1 MPMPPD
7 DLIPV
12 EEHLSRIL
20 GGVDRLAPVEL
31 PIMDAIGLTLVDDVI
46 ATAPLP
52 GFDNSGMDGYA
63 VVADDLAGASR
74 QTPVTLPVIGDIAAG
89 SAAVTSIHPG
99 QTARI
104 MTGAPVPLGC
114 TAVVPVEWTDQGT
127 AEVQIFEA
135 PRLGQHI
142 RCAGE
147 DVRPGDLLVCAG
159 TTIGPREIAAIVS
172 GGWGQV
178 RVVRRPKVAVL
189 STGLELRQPGE
200 PLGPDSLYDSNSFM
214 LAAQVEALGGVA
226 DRVVVAT
233 DDPKAFALA
242 LAPHLSSADA
252 IVTSGGVS
260 KGAFDVVKE
269 VLRERVRFDTVAMQ
283 PGKPQGFGLLGER
296 RVPIFTLPGNPVSSY
311 ISFEVF
317 VLPALRKMMGRS
329 LLSRP
334 LHEATLT
341 ESVRSVVGKRQFL
354 RGKYDGGSV
363 DPAGG
368 PGSHLVAGL
377 AGANALIVLD
387 EECASAEVGDRV
399 PVLVLDENF

>member
-1 MPMPPD
+1 MPPD

-20 GGVDRLAPVEL
+20 GAVDRLAPVEL

-63 VVADDLAGASR
+63 VVADDLAGASLSN
-74 QTPVTLPVIGDIAAG
+74 TGDAAG
-89 SAAVTSIHPG
+89 DWRHRRWLGGSHLDQSG

-172 GGWGQV
+172 GGWG
-178 RVVRRPKVAVL
+178 
-189 STGLELRQPGE
+189 RQ
-200 PLGPDSLYDSNSFM
+200 GPRC
-214 LAAQVEALGGVA
+214 APTEAG
-226 DRVVVAT
+226 R
-233 DDPKAFALA
+233 AL
-242 LAPHLSSADA
+242 HRFG
-252 IVTSGGVS
+252 TSPTR
-260 KGAFDVVKE
+260 GAS
-269 VLRERVRFDTVAMQ
+269 
-283 PGKPQGFGLLGER
+283 G
-296 RVPIFTLPGNPVSSY
+296 
-311 ISFEVF
+311 
-317 VLPALRKMMGRS
+317 
-329 LLSRP
+329 
-334 LHEATLT
+334 
-341 ESVRSVVGKRQFL
+341 
-354 RGKYDGGSV
+354 
-363 DPAGG
+363 
-368 PGSHLVAGL
+368 AGL
-377 AGANALIVLD
+377 AL
-387 EECASAEVGDRV
+387 
-399 PVLVLDENF
+399 